1 MLEITIK
8 RHLKTMHTVQ
18 CAQSLSCVW
27 LFVTTW
33 AVAHQA
39 SMSMGISRQEHWS
52 GLQCPLPD
60 IVQWKNLICGC
71 PWMWMIGWVLVS
83 LTYPCSPFIHALLR
97 KHPGHPG
104 PLTKHC
110 FFGYQWNMVG
120 SMSWTAMPSSLL
132 LFIIQS
138 TQVQRTLFSHI
149 LFNFLLPLNLSNLSK
164 LDEKKCNIRFS
175 TKSLRLW
182 S

>member
-1 MLEITIK
+1 
-8 RHLKTMHTVQ
+8 
-18 CAQSLSCVW
+18 
-27 LFVTTW
+27 
-33 AVAHQA
+33 
-39 SMSMGISRQEHWS
+39 
-52 GLQCPLPD
+52 
-60 IVQWKNLICGC
+60 
-71 PWMWMIGWVLVS
+71 
-83 LTYPCSPFIHALLR
+83 
-97 KHPGHPG
+97 
-104 PLTKHC
+104 
-110 FFGYQWNMVG
+110 
-120 SMSWTAMPSSLL
+120 MSWTAMPSSLL